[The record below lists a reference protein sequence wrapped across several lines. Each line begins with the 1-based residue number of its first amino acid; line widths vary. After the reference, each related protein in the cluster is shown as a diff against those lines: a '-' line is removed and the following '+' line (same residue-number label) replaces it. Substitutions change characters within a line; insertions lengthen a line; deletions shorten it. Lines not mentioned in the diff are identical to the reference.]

1 MSHQTHLVQRHVS
14 RKKRLNLLDK
24 VAVVVAFLYP
34 LSGIPQMV
42 EVMNGNIEGVSLV
55 SWIGFIAFS
64 SFFFIY
70 GLVHRIKPII
80 ITNFLWIVIDAA
92 VVITVIVRYM
102 VI

>member
-1 MSHQTHLVQRHVS
+1 
-14 RKKRLNLLDK
+14 
-24 VAVVVAFLYP
+24 
-34 LSGIPQMV
+34 MV